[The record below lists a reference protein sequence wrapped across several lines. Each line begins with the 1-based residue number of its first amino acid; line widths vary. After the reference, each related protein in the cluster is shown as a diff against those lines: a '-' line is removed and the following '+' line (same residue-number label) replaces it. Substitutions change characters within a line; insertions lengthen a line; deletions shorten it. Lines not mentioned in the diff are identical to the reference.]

1 MKILVYTIF
10 YILLLNQTSFSQK
23 KAIQEHQNED
33 ESSIGMRYDM
43 DDIDI
48 VDEYGNE
55 YNPTNV
61 PNFKKQIGSWS
72 IVTGYIKGAKVC
84 YSVSRPISS
93 VGNNKSK
100 NRNSYLIVL
109 QKSENGYEINASSG
123 YQYKKGS
130 SSSISIDGR
139 LYKFMNS
146 DIYSWP
152 ELASMDNSILY
163 NMLKS
168 SRFSIKSESSIG
180 TYSVD
185 TYDLSDL
192 SNVINTMNK
201 ICINFWNSGSQG

>member
-1 MKILVYTIF
+1 MF
-10 YILLLNQTSFSQK
+10 YVSCLSDFCFSAK
-23 KAIQEHQNED
+23 KDTQASNIEED
-33 ESSIGMRYDM
+33 SSIGMRYDM

-61 PNFKKQIGSWS
+61 PNFKKQIGQWS
-72 IVTGYIKGAKVC
+72 MVTGYINGAKVC

-100 NRNSYLIVL
+100 NRNSYLIIL

-130 SSSISIDGR
+130 NSSVSIDGR

-146 DIYSWP
+146 DMYSWP

-168 SRFSIKSESSIG
+168 SRFSIKSESSVG

-192 SNVINTMNK
+192 PNVINTMNK